1 VPLGAEVIVL
11 FAPYVI
17 GVVLR
22 LVVVVAFVPP
32 LATGTTVNDNV
43 GVAPPDDAIGEITF
57 NVVMPIGSVL
67 FVP

>member
-32 LATGTTVNDNV
+32 LATGTVFRDSV
-43 GVAPPDDAIGEITF
+43 GEMPPLDAIGETTLTVITP
-57 NVVMPIGSVL
+57 MGSVL